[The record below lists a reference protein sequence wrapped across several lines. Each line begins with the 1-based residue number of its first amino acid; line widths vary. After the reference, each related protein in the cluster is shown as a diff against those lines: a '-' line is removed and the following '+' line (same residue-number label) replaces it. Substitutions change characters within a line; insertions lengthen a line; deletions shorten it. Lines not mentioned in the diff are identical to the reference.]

1 MIIENIFIILV
12 FIKIINCINIDF
24 VAYESISLIYR
35 TNIINKNDEN
45 LFNFLIDTGSP
56 YTWIPGIKSK
66 NHNYYNNEKNN
77 KKLISNNISIIYNGG
92 DNINFSIYESVLY
105 INDIS
110 INNVSLGITNYE
122 SNKKT
127 FSYRLFDGILGLGGF
142 YGNQTI
148 INYFIKNIITYQ
160 MFNQKIIERN
170 LFSLYVNKTDSK
182 YGDLNMKGGEISFGK
197 IDNSKYNGDIKWY
210 DIYNENNNYYFWSLN
225 LSNIIINELLNINN
239 KVLID
244 SGTNSIVFNKNI
256 CDKIHKQIGGLYNET
271 INLYI
276 FKNDKK
282 LKNISIYLNNNEFIL
297 TPKDYTYILNDTIYS
312 KIIINNN
319 NNIVLGLPFLQK
331 YYSVYDFENKKIGLA
346 KIFK

>member
-1 MIIENIFIILV
+1 MIIKNIIIILV

-24 VAYESISLIYR
+24 VSYESISLIYR
-35 TNIINKNDEN
+35 TNIINKNDGN

-77 KKLISNNISIIYNGG
+77 KNPISNNISIIYNGG
-92 DNINFSIYESVLY
+92 DNIKISIYESILY
-105 INDIS
+105 INNIE

-122 SNKKT
+122 SNKKS

-142 YGNQTI
+142 SGNETI
-148 INYFIKNIITYQ
+148 INSFIKNIITYQ

-170 LFSLYVNKTDSK
+170 LFSLYVNKTDRK

-197 IDNSKYNGDIKWY
+197 FDNSKYNGIIKWY
-210 DIYNENNNYYFWSLN
+210 DIYNENNIYYFWSLN
-225 LSNIIINELLNINN
+225 LSNIIINETLNINN

-244 SGTNSIVFNKNI
+244 SGTNSIVFNKDI

-271 INLYI
+271 I
-276 FKNDKK
+276 
-282 LKNISIYLNNNEFIL
+282 YLNNNQFIL
-297 TPKDYTYILNDTIYS
+297 KPKDYTYILNNTIYS

-346 KIFK
+346 KNI

>member
-1 MIIENIFIILV
+1 MIIKNIIIILV
-12 FIKIINCINIDF
+12 FIKIIKCVNIDI
-24 VAYESISLIYR
+24 VSYESISLIYR
-35 TNIINKNDEN
+35 TNIINKDDKN

-56 YTWIPGIKSK
+56 YTWIPGIKSSR
-66 NHNYYNNEKNN
+66 HNYYNNEKNN
-77 KKLISNNISIIYNGG
+77 KTPILNNISIIYNGG
-92 DNINFSIYESVLY
+92 DNINFSIYESNVF
-105 INDIS
+105 
-110 INNVSLGITNYE
+110 INNILINNISLGITNYE
-122 SNKKT
+122 SDKIS

-142 YGNQTI
+142 IGDETI

-160 MFNQKIIERN
+160 MFNQNIIKHN
-170 LFSLYVNKTDSK
+170 LFSLYINNTNSK

-210 DIYNENNNYYFWSLN
+210 DIYNENNVYHFWSLN
-225 LSNIIINELLNINN
+225 LSNIIINETLNINN

-244 SGTNSIVFNKNI
+244 SGTNSIVFNKDI

-276 FKNDKK
+276 FKDDKK

-297 TPKDYTYILNDTIYS
+297 NPKDYTYILNNTIYS

-319 NNIVLGLPFLQK
+319 NNIVLGLPFLQV

-346 KIFK
+346 KNI